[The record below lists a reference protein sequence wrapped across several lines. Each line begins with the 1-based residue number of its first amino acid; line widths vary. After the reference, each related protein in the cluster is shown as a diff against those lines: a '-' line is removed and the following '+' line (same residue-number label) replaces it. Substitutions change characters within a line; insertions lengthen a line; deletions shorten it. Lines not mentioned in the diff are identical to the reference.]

1 MMCRLPVLVW
11 LVFGLGWGLA
21 KADDADTRSA
31 ACRAAMQAYQ
41 AAPSSAEAERRVRA
55 ACYAG
60 AGRAPVLRPPL
71 QVEGMAAPTV
81 PVVPPVPEIRLP
93 ATPSVLTQCDT
104 GGCWDNHGQ
113 RYSGSGPVYSGPGGA
128 VCTRN
133 GDRIECR

>member
-1 MMCRLPVLVW
+1 MMCRLPVLVC
-11 LVFGLGWGLA
+11 LVSVLGWVPA
-21 KADDADTRSA
+21 AADDADARSA
-31 ACRAAMQAYQ
+31 ACRAAMQVYQ
-41 AAPSSAEAERRVRA
+41 SAPPTAEAERRVRA

-60 AGRAPVLRPPL
+60 ARRAPVLRPPL
-71 QVEGMAAPTV
+71 QVDGMAAPPV

-104 GGCWDNHGQ
+104 GGCWDNLGQ
-113 RYSGSGPVYSGPGGA
+113 RYSGTGPVYSGPGGA